1 MGGTSEREFRQKIS
15 KMRENVNK
23 KYQGTKKEFI
33 NLGKAKANLLKKTEE
48 DRNKIVRDL
57 DKMER
62 KIYGSKDL
70 APESKRRLYAE
81 TNSLK
86 LEIQNVYVDLKTRIS
101 ETLIPA

>member
-1 MGGTSEREFRQKIS
+1 MGSTSEREFRQKIN

-23 KYQGTKKEFI
+23 KSQSTKKEFN
-33 NLGKAKANLLKKTEE
+33 NLEKTKVHLLKKTEE
-48 DRNKIVRDL
+48 DRHKIVREL

-62 KIYGSKDL
+62 KIYSSKDL

>member
-1 MGGTSEREFRQKIS
+1 MGGTSEREFRQKIT
-15 KMRENVNK
+15 KMREEMSK
-23 KYQGTKKEFI
+23 KSQGTKKEFI
-33 NLGKAKANLLKKTEE
+33 NLEKTKVNLLKKTEE
-48 DRNKIVRDL
+48 DRQKIVRDL

-62 KIYGSKDL
+62 KIYSSKDL

>member
-1 MGGTSEREFRQKIS
+1 MGGTSEREFRQKIT

-23 KYQGTKKEFI
+23 KYQWTKKEFV
-33 NLGKAKANLLKKTEE
+33 NLERTKVNLLKKTEE
-48 DRNKIVRDL
+48 DRQKIVHEL

-81 TNSLK
+81 NNSLK
-86 LEIQNVYVDLKTRIS
+86 LEIQNVYVDLKTKIS

>member
-1 MGGTSEREFRQKIS
+1 MGGTSEREFRQKMN
-15 KMRENVNK
+15 KMREKVNK
-23 KYQGTKKEFI
+23 KSQGTKKEFI
-33 NLGKAKANLLKKTEE
+33 NLEKTKVNLLKRTEE
-48 DRNKIVRDL
+48 DRHKIVREL

>member
-1 MGGTSEREFRQKIS
+1 MGGTSEREFRHKIT

-23 KYQGTKKEFI
+23 KCQGTKKEFI
-33 NLGKAKANLLKKTEE
+33 NLEKTKANLLKKTEE
-48 DRNKIVRDL
+48 DRNKIVREL

-70 APESKRRLYAE
+70 APESKRRLNAE

-86 LEIQNVYVDLKTRIS
+86 LEIQNVYVDLKIRIS

>member
-15 KMRENVNK
+15 KMRETVNK

-33 NLGKAKANLLKKTEE
+33 NLGKAKANLLKKTVE

>member
-33 NLGKAKANLLKKTEE
+33 NLGKAKVNLLKKTEE
-48 DRNKIVRDL
+48 DRNKIVRNL